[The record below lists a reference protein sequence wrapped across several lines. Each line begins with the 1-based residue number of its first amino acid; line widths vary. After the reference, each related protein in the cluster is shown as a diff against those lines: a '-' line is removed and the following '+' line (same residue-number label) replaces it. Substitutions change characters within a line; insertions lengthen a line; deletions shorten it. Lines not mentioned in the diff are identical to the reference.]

1 MESVWGGRRRCSKVV
16 IEGALAASCC
26 VEHLNLKSRKRERS
40 SPDINLEVQV
50 PIRRAADPKTFV
62 NPKP

>member
-1 MESVWGGRRRCSKVV
+1 MESVWGGRRCPKVV
-16 IEGALAASCC
+16 VESALAASCC

-50 PIRRAADPKTFV
+50 TIRWAADPKTFV